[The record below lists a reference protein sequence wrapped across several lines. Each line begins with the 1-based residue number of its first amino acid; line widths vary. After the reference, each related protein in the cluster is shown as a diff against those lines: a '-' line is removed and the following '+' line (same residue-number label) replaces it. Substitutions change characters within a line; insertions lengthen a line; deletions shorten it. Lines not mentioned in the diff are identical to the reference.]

1 MEIIDRDRSG
11 RERNGIIFR
20 QIIGDNTGKRAL
32 VVADVHIVQSFA
44 FAVCFKHLRVS
55 EHLFGK
61 PLLPLII
68 QAVEVEIGAAS
79 ADDVPPGE
87 GCYGVI
93 VVIPCQEKS
102 VRLGVLN
109 NILRRGGLIAGEK
122 LITVFRDTGG
132 NLTSKGKHGGIGA
145 DKECESE
152 KHALRCRAPELSEP
166 TGQRVGAHKASECI
180 GNVQELVVIVF
191 VRLKYEQLAH
201 NENKY
206 RAGERHALLLR
217 DSKESKRRQNE
228 YEPNIFDPEPEPGL
242 FSVIHPVDHDTDE
255 VLISADGRKCPEKEL
270 RQRQQYRRKPKPE
283 PTEKPFAGKPVTHSG
298 IHEPACRHQ
307 AKGKVGMRVDHRQKA
322 AENARREIQP
332 RIAAK
337 YRPEKQVQNSEQR
350 CPAEERRPLR
360 QQHVR
365 NDVDP
370 AHALFGE
377 IRRRFVKRGEEIMQG
392 VLTVEKIDHAEPAVE
407 EEEKKSEHRRVLS
420 PAKFPGKKPYAA
432 EHLCKGKEHRDHIR
446 PSKRRPKQIET

>member
-1 MEIIDRDRSG
+1 M
-11 RERNGIIFR
+11 
-20 QIIGDNTGKRAL
+20 
-32 VVADVHIVQSFA
+32 VADVHIVQSFA

-55 EHLFGK
+55 KHLFGK

-68 QAVEVEIGAAS
+68 QAVEIEIGAAS

-87 GCYGVI
+87 GCYSVV

-102 VRLGVLN
+102 VRLSVLN
-109 NILRRGGLIAGEK
+109 NVLCRGGLIAGEK

-145 DKECESE
+145 DKEGESE
-152 KHALRCRAPELSEP
+152 KHALRCRAPEPSEP

-206 RAGERHALLLR
+206 RAGERRALLLR
-217 DSKESKRRQNE
+217 NSKESKRRQNE
-228 YEPNIFDPEPEPGL
+228 YEPDIFDPEPEPGF

-255 VLISADGRKCPEKEL
+255 VFISADGRKCPEKEL

-350 CPAEERRPLR
+350 RPAEERRPLR

-365 NDVDP
+365 DDVDP

-407 EEEKKSEHRRVLS
+407 EEEQKSEHRRVLS
-420 PAKFPGKKPYAA
+420 PAELPGKKPYAA

-446 PSKRRPKQIET
+446 PAKRRSEKVQA